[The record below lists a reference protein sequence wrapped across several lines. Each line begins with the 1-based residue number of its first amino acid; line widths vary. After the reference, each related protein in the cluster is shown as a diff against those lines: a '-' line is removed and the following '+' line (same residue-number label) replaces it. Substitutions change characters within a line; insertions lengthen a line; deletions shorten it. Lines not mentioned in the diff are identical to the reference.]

1 MLPDSYA
8 PAFSRLIAL
17 RWGFLLLA
25 VLGLGLAVQ
34 DGMALPWLPM
44 LAVLAA
50 LALVNGF
57 SQLLSRRQP
66 VQRPWAVAAALALDC
81 TILGILL
88 FFSGGANN
96 PLVTLYLLPL
106 VFAALVLPV
115 RLAWLLA
122 GLAVVDYTFLM
133 EFFIPLPG
141 SAEDPALAFRLHTVG
156 MWATFC
162 GAAVLMVGLIGR
174 MTRELHARDIALRDF
189 REKQLRDEKW
199 VAMGTLAASAAHELG
214 TPLSTQIGRAH
225 V

>member
-25 VLGLGLAVQ
+25 ALGLGLAVQ

-57 SQLLSRRQP
+57 SQLLSRRRP
-66 VQRPWAVAAALALDC
+66 VERPWAVAAALALDC

-115 RLAWLLA
+115 QLAWLLA

-141 SAEDPALAFRLHTVG
+141 SAGERRP
-156 MWATFC
+156 
-162 GAAVLMVGLIGR
+162 GL
-174 MTRELHARDIALRDF
+174 
-189 REKQLRDEKW
+189 
-199 VAMGTLAASAAHELG
+199 
-214 TPLSTQIGRAH
+214 
-225 V
+225 